1 MSTALVNAVS
11 QLITIVA
18 TMAAQS
24 PSGGGQFAQQ
34 LQSARDACDAALAE
48 ISPPSVVHV
57 PAVTPIG
64 SATVGDTLTCTTGN
78 WRGTPDT
85 YAYAWMAGEKA
96 VGTNSASYTPV
107 AADAGSEITCTV
119 TATNAY
125 GSTAAPPS
133 NAVSIAPAVTTAR
146 AKS

>member
-1 MSTALVNAVS
+1 MSTALISAVS

-24 PSGGGQFAQQ
+24 ASVGGQFAQA
-34 LQSARDACDAALAE
+34 LAACRDACDEALAE
-48 ISPPSVVHV
+48 VSPPSLVDV

-64 SATVGDTLTCTTGN
+64 SATVGDSLTCTTGN

-107 AADAGSEITCTV
+107 AADAGSEVTCTV

-125 GSTAAPPS
+125 GATAAPPS
-133 NAVSIAPAVTTAR
+133 NAVSIAPATTAR
-146 AKS
+146 TRVS